1 MAPPRRGH
9 PFLAGALGMLPTLS
23 PAVVIAGLTLLL
35 GALVLSLK
43 FERFRFGVEAFHTF
57 VGKLGGWAILILT
70 IAISYEVFARYFLRR
85 PTEWAFDLS
94 YILFGVLFMLAG
106 PYALARNAHVRG
118 DFLYREWPVRRQAG
132 FDLVL
137 YVFFFFPGV
146 LALVYAG
153 WGFAQFSWMIKEHS
167 SNSPNGPPLYHFKTL
182 IPLVGAMLSI
192 QGAVEVAR
200 CIICLQTG
208 KWPPRL
214 SDVEETEKLILEEAQ
229 KQQGAA

>member
-1 MAPPRRGH
+1 
-9 PFLAGALGMLPTLS
+9 MLPTIS
-23 PAVVIAGLTLLL
+23 PAIVIAAFAILA

-43 FERFRFGVEAFHTF
+43 FERFRFAIDAFHTL
-57 VGKLGGWAILILT
+57 VGKAGSWAILILT
-70 IAISYEVFARYFLRR
+70 VAISYEVFARYFLRR

-94 YILFGVLFMLAG
+94 YILFGTLFILAG

-118 DFLYREWPVRRQAG
+118 DFLYREWSPRRQAG

-137 YVFFFFPGV
+137 YIVFFFPGI

-153 WGFAQFSWMIKEHS
+153 WGFAQFSWMIGEHS

-182 IPLVGAMLSI
+182 IPVVGVMMSI

-200 CIICLQTG
+200 CIICLRTG
-208 KWPPRL
+208 DWPPRL
-214 SDVEETEKLILEEAQ
+214 SDVEETEKLILEQAQ